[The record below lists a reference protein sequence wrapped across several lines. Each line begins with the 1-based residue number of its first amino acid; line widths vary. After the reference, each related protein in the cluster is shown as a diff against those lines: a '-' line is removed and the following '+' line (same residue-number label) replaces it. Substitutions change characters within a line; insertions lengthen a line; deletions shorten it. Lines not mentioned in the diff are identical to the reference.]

1 MSTERLR
8 PLRAEDLPLVRA
20 WRNHP
25 AVRQHMFTT
34 HEITADEH
42 AQWFQRQQA
51 DATRRLYLFERDGVP
66 QGFMHLSGVQ
76 PGGVCEWGF
85 YAAPDAPRGTGR
97 AMGAATLA
105 ELFEVEQVHKI
116 RGQVLQGNQASLR
129 FHEALGFQPEGVLPQ
144 PYVGADGQRQ
154 DVHCY
159 GLQAEAWRATRAG

>member
-1 MSTERLR
+1 MSTDRLR

-34 HEITADEH
+34 HEITAEEH

-51 DATRRLYLFERDGVP
+51 DATRRLYLFERDGRP

-76 PGGVCEWGF
+76 LGGVCEWGF

-105 ELFEVEQVHKI
+105 ELFTVEQVHKI
-116 RGQVLQGNQASLR
+116 CGQVLQGNAASMR
-129 FHEALGFQPEGVLPQ
+129 FHETLGFRPEGVLHQ
-144 PYVGADGQRQ
+144 QHCSTDGRHL

-159 GLQAEAWRATRAG
+159 GLLAADWRASQTG